1 MQRISLSPNFFLDEF
16 TRSQTAERFG
26 HPIEVEPGSTVF
38 TNLQYL
44 CLTLL
49 QPIREA
55 LGPIVISS
63 GYRPKWLNDH
73 IGGSSSSDHLTGLA
87 ADIIVPGRSP
97 LDVAR
102 FISSQKN
109 LGYKQLINEHD
120 RWVHI
125 AAHNP
130 GNPGSPA
137 AAPRRQNLTIWHNG
151 QRNVTTE
158 GLHSALELR
167 SRMMAEA

>member
-26 HPIEVEPGSTVF
+26 HPIVVEPGSTF
-38 TNLQYL
+38 FNNLQYL

-55 LGPIVISS
+55 LGPISISS

-73 IGGSSSSDHLTGLA
+73 IGGSPSSDHLTGLA

-102 FISSQKN
+102 FISSQN

-125 AAHNP
+125 ATP
-130 GNPGSPA
+130 GAGI
-137 AAPRRQNLTIWHNG
+137 APRRQNLTIWHNG
-151 QRNVTTE
+151 ERNQTTE
-158 GLHSALELR
+158 GLFLARDLR
-167 SRMMAEA
+167 DHVTEG

>member
-1 MQRISLSPNFFLDEF
+1 MEDVMQRISLSPNFFLDEF

-26 HPIEVEPGSTVF
+26 HPIEVELGSTVF
-38 TNLQYL
+38 NNLQFL

-55 LGPIVISS
+55 LGPITISS

-73 IGGSSSSDHLTGLA
+73 IGGSPSSDHLTGLA
-87 ADIIVPGRSP
+87 ADIIVPGRNP

-102 FISSQKN
+102 FISSQN

-125 AAHNP
+125 ASP
-130 GNPGSPA
+130 GPDTM
-137 AAPRRQNLTIWHNG
+137 PRRQELTIWHNG
-151 QRNVTTE
+151 QQNLTTN
-158 GLHSALELR
+158 GLHSVTELR
-167 SRMMAEA
+167 EQALRG

>member
-63 GYRPKWLNDH
+63 GYRPTWLNDH

-125 AAHNP
+125 ASP
-130 GNPGSPA
+130 GPA
-137 AAPRRQNLTIWHNG
+137 NTPRRQDLTIWNNG

-158 GLHSALELR
+158 GLHSAQELR